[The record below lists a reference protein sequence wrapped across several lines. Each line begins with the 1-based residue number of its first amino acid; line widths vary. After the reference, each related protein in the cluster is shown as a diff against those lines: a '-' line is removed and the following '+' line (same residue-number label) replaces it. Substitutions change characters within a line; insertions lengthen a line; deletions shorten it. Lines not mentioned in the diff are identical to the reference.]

1 MNVAKAHG
9 IIAIRSAST
18 IMAAT
23 HVPARLDLYTGMNN
37 VKVIGYID
45 T

>member
-1 MNVAKAHG
+1 MNVAIAHG
-9 IIAIRSAST
+9 IIATRSASI

-23 HVPARLDLYTGMNN
+23 HVPARQDLYTVMNN